1 MEASVELDPNLAEE
15 IIGALNDK
23 SAQPILAI
31 PEVSPRRIMMTRMAV
46 VPVFALL
53 LTVSLALAPDNTKTE
68 VWSIDQSDSAGKTY
82 GGTVY
87 IWDARELEQ
96 VNKAAVPEKVDLG
109 GAAAAMCLAQ
119 TGANPV
125 RPHMLTM
132 NKGNTHAI
140 ISFVA
145 SGHVLFM
152 NASTREPITCIR
164 TSLGSTSFRQVH
176 QSFPSPDETYVTV
189 ANQNGKL
196 YERINT
202 NYATNTFV
210 LDHAARIDLATCTT
224 PNGFPC
230 QDVNIRPD
238 NAPICPIIESTGVL
252 NFVTLRG
259 GGLFVI
265 DAKATPMRIVAEY
278 DKDTVHPNG
287 CLGAQVGNKMYLDSG
302 GGTAANLYEAD
313 LYAFPLGPGLYSPT
327 NPVNSPRPR
336 VIFSNDV
343 DGADSHGAA
352 LTKHNS
358 YLWVADRGRNFIS
371 VVDTVTDLVVN
382 AIDLQPW
389 LRLTGTE
396 RVVPTP
402 EMLQNSGHC
411 GHFSPDPTPDLLALS
426 PEGSHMFMTFR
437 GPNPLSGDPHVST
450 GATPGVGVLK
460 ITQSGRS
467 GVFEAIAPM
476 SNKDAN
482 GVERADAHA
491 LWVRN
496 VK

>member
-1 MEASVELDPNLAEE
+1 
-15 IIGALNDK
+15 
-23 SAQPILAI
+23 
-31 PEVSPRRIMMTRMAV
+31 MTKMAA
-46 VPVFALL
+46 VPLFALL
-53 LTVSLALAPDNTKTE
+53 LTVSLALAPDKARSE

-82 GGTVY
+82 GGTIY
-87 IWDARELEQ
+87 IWDAKDLEK

-109 GAAAAMCLAQ
+109 GAAAALCMAQ

-132 NKGNTHAI
+132 NQAGTHAI
-140 ISFVA
+140 VSFVA

-152 NASTREPITCIR
+152 NASTRRPIECIR
-164 TSLGSTSFRQVH
+164 TSVGSTGVRQVH
-176 QSFPSPDETYVTV
+176 QSFPSPDGTYVAV

-230 QDVNIRPD
+230 QHIDIRPD

-278 DKDTVHPNG
+278 DKSTVHPNG
-287 CLGAQVGNKMYLDSG
+287 CLGAQVGNKMYVDSG

-313 LYAFPLGPGLYSPT
+313 LYAFPLGPGGSSPF
-327 NPVNSPRPR
+327 NPVNSPLPK
-336 VIFSNDV
+336 VVFSNDV
-343 DGADSHGAA
+343 DGADAHGAA
-352 LTKHNS
+352 LTRHES

-371 VVDTVTDLVVN
+371 VVDTKTDLVVN
-382 AIDLQPW
+382 AIDLAPW
-389 LRLTGTE
+389 LRLPGRE
-396 RVVPTP
+396 PR
-402 EMLQNSGHC
+402 
-411 GHFSPDPTPDLLALS
+411 
-426 PEGSHMFMTFR
+426 GSHAGDASERRALRTLFS
-437 GPNPLSGDPHVST
+437 GPDS
-450 GATPGVGVLK
+450 
-460 ITQSGRS
+460 
-467 GVFEAIAPM
+467 
-476 SNKDAN
+476 
-482 GVERADAHA
+482 
-491 LWVRN
+491 
-496 VK
+496 

>member
-1 MEASVELDPNLAEE
+1 
-15 IIGALNDK
+15 
-23 SAQPILAI
+23 
-31 PEVSPRRIMMTRMAV
+31 MTKKAM
-46 VPVFALL
+46 VPF
-53 LTVSLALAPDNTKTE
+53 LALMVASSLGLAPGKPRSE

-82 GGTVY
+82 GGTIY
-87 IWDARELEQ
+87 IWDAKDLEK
-96 VNKAAVPEKVDLG
+96 VNKAAVAQKVDLG
-109 GAAAAMCLAQ
+109 GAAAALCMAQ

-132 NKGNTHAI
+132 NNAATHAI
-140 ISFVA
+140 VSFVA

-152 NASTREPITCIR
+152 DARTRQPITCIR
-164 TSLGSTSFRQVH
+164 TSVGSTGIRQVH
-176 QSFPSPDETYVTV
+176 QSFPSPDETYVAV

-224 PNGFPC
+224 PNGVPC
-230 QDVNIRPD
+230 QHADIRPD
-238 NAPICPIIESTGVL
+238 NAPICPIIDSTGVL

-278 DKDTVHPNG
+278 DKSTIHPNG

-313 LYAFPLGPGLYSPT
+313 LYAFPLGPGVYSER
-327 NPVNSPRPR
+327 NGVNTPSPK
-336 VIFSNDV
+336 VVLSD
-343 DGADSHGAA
+343 DSEGADSHGAA
-352 LTKHNS
+352 LTKHGK
-358 YLWVADRGRNFIS
+358 YLWMADRGRNHIW
-371 VVDTVTDLVVN
+371 VVDTATDAVVN
-382 AIDLQPW
+382 VINLAPW
-389 LRLTGTE
+389 LRLSNKAS
-396 RVVPTP
+396 VVPTA
-402 EMLQNSGHC
+402 EMLQAAGHC
-411 GHFSPDPTPDLLALS
+411 GHFSPDPTPDLLVLS
-426 PEGSHMFMTFR
+426 PEGTHMFLSFR

-460 ITQSGRS
+460 ITEGGRN

-476 SNKDAN
+476 SNKDAG

-491 LWVRN
+491 IWVRN
-496 VK
+496 AK

>member
-1 MEASVELDPNLAEE
+1 MALAL
-15 IIGALNDK
+15 I
-23 SAQPILAI
+23 
-31 PEVSPRRIMMTRMAV
+31 
-46 VPVFALL
+46 
-53 LTVSLALAPDNTKTE
+53 VSLGLTPGNTKAPASGSSKNE
-68 VWSIDQSDSAGKTY
+68 VWSIDQSDSATRNY
-82 GGTVY
+82 GGTIY
-87 IWDARELEQ
+87 IWASKDLER
-96 VNKAAVPEKVDLG
+96 VNKEAVAERVDLG
-109 GAAAAMCLAQ
+109 GAASTLCMAQ

-132 NKGNTHAI
+132 NSASTHAI

-152 NASTREPITCIR
+152 DARTRLPITCIR
-164 TSLGSTSFRQVH
+164 TSVGSTGVRQVH
-176 QSFPSPDETYVTV
+176 QSFPSPDDTYVAV

-202 NYATNTFV
+202 NYSTNTFV

-230 QDVNIRPD
+230 QHADIRPD

-278 DKDTVHPNG
+278 DKSTIHPNG
-287 CLGAQVGNKMYLDSG
+287 CLGAQVGNKMYVDSG
-302 GGTAANLYEAD
+302 GGTVANLYEAD
-313 LYAFPLGPGLYSPT
+313 LYAFPLGPGLYSQL
-327 NPVNSPRPR
+327 NGVNTPAPK
-336 VIFSNDV
+336 VVFSQDV
-343 DGADSHGAA
+343 EGADSHGAA
-352 LTKHNS
+352 LTKHGN
-358 YLWVADRGRNFIS
+358 YLWVADRGRNLIW
-371 VVDTVTDLVVN
+371 VVDTATDAIVN
-382 AIDLQPW
+382 VIDLAPW
-389 LRLTGTE
+389 LNLSGKAPVT
-396 RVVPTP
+396 PTP
-402 EMLQNSGHC
+402 EMIQKAGHC
-411 GHFSPDPTPDLLALS
+411 GHFSPDPTPDLLVLS
-426 PEGSHMFMTFR
+426 PEGTHMFLSFR

-460 ITQSGRS
+460 ITAGGRD

-476 SNKDAN
+476 TNKSAD

-496 VK
+496 VI